1 MGNLAVRTR
10 SHPGLDKRA
19 IHTMKI
25 LCKVNQAEW
34 FRRGIDAPSARF
46 EIEVDPAKLT
56 QEERD
61 FVADH
66 LRNGNEF
73 DWPSFVP
80 PAATYEAFMDVVKRG
95 LKAHKES
102 SGEEMWHAA

>member
-1 MGNLAVRTR
+1 
-10 SHPGLDKRA
+10 
-19 IHTMKI
+19 MKI
-25 LCKVNQAEW
+25 LCKVNQAAY
-34 FRRGIDAPSARF
+34 FRRGIDTQSTEF

-61 FVADH
+61 FVADR

-73 DWPSFVP
+73 DWPSLLPTAV
-80 PAATYEAFMDVVKRG
+80 TYETFMDVVRRG